1 MTTPGYNTGGQNISG
16 QFGMPLYGIAGCPKP
31 FTGNYFFVDETNGSD
46 GNTGG
51 PQDPLKTLSQA
62 HSKCT
67 AGNNDVVF
75 FTGSI
80 HITATLAWSKN
91 NTHLIG
97 LCDPVRRGKRARIAV
112 TGTTAFAPLVDVTA
126 TGCWFKD
133 FGTFYGFNSASNN
146 TICWYEEG
154 GRNYYDNVEFLGFGD
169 GTASTGTSNITGA
182 RALKVGG
189 IGENTFSNC
198 VLGVDTE
205 SRAAANY
212 TLEFVTGGTP
222 AVGTPR
228 NHFEHCF
235 FEMYAGAAT
244 AAHILIG
251 ADGIDR
257 YVKFEDCIFNNAV
270 KSGATTINQV
280 ANLNAAIGGLI
291 YVSKSIWLGATHWE
305 TSTTN
310 QCYFDAAVYDTS
322 DPGLAA
328 NNA

>member
-16 QFGMPLYGIAGCPKP
+16 QFGMPLYGVAGWLP
-31 FTGNYFFVDETNGSD
+31 FTGNYFWVDETNGSD

-62 HSKCT
+62 HSLCT

-75 FTGSI
+75 FTGTI
-80 HITATLAWSKN
+80 HQSATLAWSKN

-97 LCDPVRRGKRARIAV
+97 LDGPLMRGKRARISV
-112 TGTTAFAPLVDVTA
+112 TGSTAFAPLVNVTA
-126 TGCWFKD
+126 SGCWFKN

-146 TICWYEEG
+146 TICWTEAG
-154 GRNYYDNVEFLGFGD
+154 GRNTYDCVEVLGFGD
-169 GTASTGTSNITGA
+169 GTASTGTANITGA
-182 RALKVGG
+182 RALS
-189 IGENTFSNC
+189 INTSSGECTFNKC
-198 VLGVDTE
+198 VFGVDTT

-212 TLEFVTGGTP
+212 TLEIAGGTP
-222 AVGTPR
+222 RLYFMG
-228 NHFEHCF
+228 CY
-235 FEMYAGAAT
+235 FEMDAGAAT
-244 AAHILIG
+244 PAHILIG

-257 YVKFEDCIFNNAV
+257 YVTFDECVFNNAT

-291 YVSKSIWLGATHWE
+291 VMRRSIYIGATHWE
-305 TSTTN
+305 TTTTN
-310 QCYFDAAVYDTS
+310 QTFFDQPTFATT
-322 DPGLAA
+322 DPGLAK